1 MIDKDWE
8 HRFKKFLLEKCLD
21 AGDTAHDLA
30 HIQRVVA
37 AAKKLGTEEKAEVSV
52 VIPAAW
58 LHDCVVIPKNHPER
72 SKASVLAADKAIRFL
87 RLSGYEAQ
95 HLDSIHHAIAAHSY
109 SAGIKPKNIEA
120 KVVQDADRLD
130 ALGAVGIARCL
141 MVGGRLGR
149 ALYDPEDPFC
159 ENRQPDDRA
168 WTIDHFYQKLF
179 RLPGSMQTTS
189 GKVEAERRVEIMKQ
203 FVAELGREIDC

>member
-1 MIDKDWE
+1 MIDSDWE
-8 HRFKKFLLEKCLD
+8 NRFKKFLLEECID
-21 AGDTAHDLA
+21 EDDTAHDLA

-37 AAKKLGTEEKAEVSV
+37 AAKKLVTEEKAEEAV

-72 SKASVLAADKAIRFL
+72 SKASVLAADKATRFL
-87 RLSGYEAQ
+87 RLSGYEAL
-95 HLDSIHHAIAAHSY
+95 HLDSIHHAIVAHSY
-109 SAGIKPKNIEA
+109 SAGIKPENIEA
-120 KVVQDADRLD
+120 KIVQDADRLD
-130 ALGAVGIARCL
+130 ALGAIGIARCL

-159 ENRQPDDRA
+159 DNRQPDDRA
-168 WTIDHFYQKLF
+168 WTIDHFYKKLF

-189 GKVEAERRVEIMKQ
+189 GRMEAERRVEIMKL
-203 FVAELGREIDC
+203 FVTELGREIEG